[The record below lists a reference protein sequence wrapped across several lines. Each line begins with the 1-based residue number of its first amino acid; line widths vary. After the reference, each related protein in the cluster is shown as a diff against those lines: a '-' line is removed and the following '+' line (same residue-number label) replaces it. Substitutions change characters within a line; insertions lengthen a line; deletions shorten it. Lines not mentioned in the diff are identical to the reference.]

1 MYDRAIKTIREYI
14 DKNLPELDSI
24 YPKYE
29 FDTRSYA
36 RWAANEILE
45 RLIMEDA
52 SSLPCY
58 ITGEEPRSVL
68 EIINEFIAEV
78 DYYFYIS
85 TDVRSQEM
93 FNIAVNTANYIKHL
107 FL

>member
-1 MYDRAIKTIREYI
+1 MYDREIAIIREYM
-14 DKNLPELDSI
+14 DKNLPELDNI

-36 RWAANEILE
+36 RWTANEILE
-45 RLIMEDA
+45 RLIIED
-52 SSLPCY
+52 SKLPCH
-58 ITGEEPRSVL
+58 ITGKEPRSVV

-85 TDVRSQEM
+85 TDTRRQEM